1 MKIQY
6 KMVNNEIVNLL
17 FELIQL
23 EINVDY
29 CKIIA
34 DIYQSIYQI
43 NEFKTSNEKLIIN
56 KWIEKD
62 EFGEVLYYKNDKD
75 EVMANFIDFDLFNN
89 EMSEFLENG
98 VDINYEP
105 LVFKNLG
112 IEKYKPINL
121 IKLGFLFK

>member
-6 KMVNNEIVNLL
+6 KMVNDEIVNLL
-17 FELIQL
+17 FEIIQL

-98 VDINYEP
+98 VDISYEP
-105 LVFKNLG
+105 
-112 IEKYKPINL
+112 
-121 IKLGFLFK
+121 LGFLFK

>member
-6 KMVNNEIVNLL
+6 KIVNDEVVNLL

-23 EINVDY
+23 EINTDY
-29 CKIIA
+29 CKTIS
-34 DIYQSIYQI
+34 DLYQSIYQI
-43 NEFKTSNEKLIIN
+43 NEFRTTNEKFIIN

-62 EFGEVLYYKNDKD
+62 EFGEVIYYKNDKD
-75 EVMANFIDFDLFNN
+75 ESMANFIDYNAFNN
-89 EMSEFLENG
+89 EMSEFLENV
-98 VDINYEP
+98 VDISYEP

-121 IKLGFLFK
+121 IKLGFLFN